1 MSHIHVHG
9 CKDGRSVPSATVWV
23 AAEGG
28 LLRHHHWHGGA
39 SFASTSSFLSI
50 CKSDSAA
57 LLTINCM
64 IGASFSLQLETTSAA
79 GEDMEVENVTLDD
92 RAFSSAPDMTLGL
105 ESSSTADVPVR
116 KLLV

>member
-1 MSHIHVHG
+1 MNHIHVHG
-9 CKDGRSVPSATVWV
+9 CKDGRSVPSVTAWV

-28 LLRHHHWHGGA
+28 LLRHHWHGGA

-64 IGASFSLQLETTSAA
+64 IGAYFSLQLETTSAA
-79 GEDMEVENVTLDD
+79 GEDMEVASVMLGD

-105 ESSSTADVPVR
+105 GSSSTADVPVR